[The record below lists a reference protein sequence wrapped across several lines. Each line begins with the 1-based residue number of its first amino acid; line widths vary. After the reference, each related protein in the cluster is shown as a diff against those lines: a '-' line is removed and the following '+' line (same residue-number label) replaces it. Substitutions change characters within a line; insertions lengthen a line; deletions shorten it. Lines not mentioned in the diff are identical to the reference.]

1 MANLFNCGGVRAP
14 QGPVI
19 TSVKVTAPFQRFL
32 ERHRRR
38 PGRPA
43 AAAHKAERILS
54 ELASGNEL
62 CPWEAGTLTRFGD
75 ARIPGCVKF
84 ELGGGYRLICQR
96 RGGVLV
102 ALFLGNHEEC
112 HIWLRANTGLA
123 AVAGAIDAAPTMAG
137 NLEVQE
143 DKQTPESL
151 PSTERAF
158 TDRELRTVFAGLCGV

>member
-1 MANLFNCGGVRAP
+1 MAKNSGESAP
-14 QGPVI
+14 RGPVI
-19 TSVKVTAPFQRFL
+19 TCVKVTASFQRFL

-43 AAAHKAERILS
+43 EAAHKAERILS
-54 ELASGNEL
+54 ALAAGDEL

-75 ARIPGCVKF
+75 ARIRGCVKF
-84 ELGGGYRLICQR
+84 ELGGGYRLICHR

-112 HIWLRANTGLA
+112 HVWLRANTGIA
-123 AVAGAIDAAPTMAG
+123 EVAGEIQAAPTRAG
-137 NLEVQE
+137 EPE
-143 DKQTPESL
+143 DYEDRQHAESS
-151 PSTERAF
+151 PSAERAY